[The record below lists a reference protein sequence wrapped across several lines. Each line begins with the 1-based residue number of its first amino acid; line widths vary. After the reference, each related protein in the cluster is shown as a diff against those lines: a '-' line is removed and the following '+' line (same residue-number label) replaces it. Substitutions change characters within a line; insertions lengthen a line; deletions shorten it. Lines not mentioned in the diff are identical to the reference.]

1 MMKHQAAPLAIS
13 PLILSLAAAAL
24 VASAEAG
31 EVAEWRFDDPPGTS
45 LKSSANSVSGGG
57 AWSANF
63 DATVTDGSGKLISK
77 KPSGGIW
84 NTYYRL
90 PDNAPHQLWVV
101 VELTGWNLN
110 GAKVKEAVRAGFCAT
125 DTDDKPMVV
134 AQAVLERKPD
144 GSVSLRGDALGDGS
158 TTVTGDSSSLQQQ
171 QTSPL
176 TIVVGLDQDAGTY
189 SLTTRGTDG
198 TNKVLGTGKTSPGRT
213 AKYVRFSIAGDLTDP
228 EEQISIDR
236 IAVTDTDPSAP

>member
-1 MMKHQAAPLAIS
+1 MMQHTPWPVIRPLLCLLAGATLIAPAR
-13 PLILSLAAAAL
+13 
-24 VASAEAG
+24 AEQI
-31 EVAEWRFDDPPGTS
+31 AEWKFDDPAGTS
-45 LKSSANSVSGGG
+45 LKSSANSESGSG
-57 AWSANF
+57 AWNANF
-63 DATVTDGSGKLISK
+63 DATVTDGSGKLVSK

-90 PDNAPHQLWVV
+90 PENTPKKLWVI
-101 VELTGWNLN
+101 VELAGWNLN

-144 GSVSLRGDALGDGS
+144 GSISLRGDALGDGS
-158 TTVTGDSSSLQQQ
+158 TTIAGDTSSLQQQ
-171 QTSPL
+171 QTTPL

-189 SLTTRGTDG
+189 SLATREMDG
-198 TNKVLGTGKTSPGRT
+198 TTKVLGTGKTSPARA

-228 EEQISIDR
+228 EEQVSIER
-236 IAVTDTDPSAP
+236 IAVTDTDPLAP

>member
-1 MMKHQAAPLAIS
+1 MMKHLAAPLAIS

-31 EVAEWRFDDPPGTS
+31 EVAEWKFDDPPGTS

-63 DATVTDGSGKLISK
+63 DTTVTDGSGKLISK

-134 AQAVLERKPD
+134 AQAVLERKTD

-158 TTVTGDSSSLQQQ
+158 TTVTGDSSPLQQQ

-198 TNKVLGTGKTSPGRT
+198 TNKVLGTGKTSPGRA